1 MDLRRMVMKN
11 IYATQEPSC
20 GNLWCIAID
29 GWYVRQNNSNLTF
42 TTKEETETYI
52 EKVYGKQS
60 DMIIN

>member
-1 MDLRRMVMKN
+1 MKN